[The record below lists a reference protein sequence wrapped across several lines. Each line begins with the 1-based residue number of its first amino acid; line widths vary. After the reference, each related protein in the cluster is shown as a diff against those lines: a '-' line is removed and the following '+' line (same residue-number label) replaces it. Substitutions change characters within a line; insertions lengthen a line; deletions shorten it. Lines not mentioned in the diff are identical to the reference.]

1 MVYARRAGIRNC
13 GVRDVLGDSSDA
25 RLPKARP
32 CRPFGLADA
41 GHFCATAASYPASL
55 LGVLPPRAIR
65 PFLHYFDEIDETVA
79 RRMLRSR
86 PWSEI
91 SLTSLLC
98 DVMDENVDTDYPRT
112 HDRAWLIAR
121 LAQDLPLL
129 HFDCSIETHEYKS
142 GLERWATQS
151 DLGVVIVFRDHLLR
165 GRDWERAYLLQAKT
179 LYQKA
184 GAFPL
189 DAVYGAMD
197 KAQQGRANRINQHLG
212 YELIR
217 YLLYVPRP
225 ARLPSATAA
234 TLRHLRD
241 VNIAEEIFDFSRGLE
256 LYANMIGDDP
266 ILDAGL
272 VVAPAVGLPHTFA
285 DTYAQLFKS
294 SLPWAW
300 FLTDVVT
307 NSGNLGDLA
316 SGGSMWDNATPANQD
331 LMLGIVRGEGE
342 SLSEL
347 TAAVDG
353 LEDRPFTVLPAHTI
367 TITVEVGTPN
377 DPDRAVLDLLDRRN

>member
-1 MVYARRAGIRNC
+1 M
-13 GVRDVLGDSSDA
+13 
-25 RLPKARP
+25 
-32 CRPFGLADA
+32 
-41 GHFCATAASYPASL
+41 
-55 LGVLPPRAIR
+55 LPPRAIR
-65 PFLHYFDEIDETVA
+65 PFLHYFDEVDETVA
-79 RRMLRSR
+79 RRMLRNR
-86 PWSEI
+86 PWSET

-98 DVMDENVDTDYPRT
+98 DVMDKNVDSDYPRT
-112 HDRAWLIAR
+112 HDRPWLLAR

-151 DLGVVIVFRDHLLR
+151 DLGVVIVFRDYLLP

-184 GAFPL
+184 GGFPL
-189 DAVYGAMD
+189 DAVFGAMD
-197 KAQQGRANRINQHLG
+197 KAQHGRAKRINRHLG

-225 ARLPSATAA
+225 AQLPTSTAA
-234 TLRHLRD
+234 ILRHVRD
-241 VNIAEEIFDFSRGLE
+241 VNIAGNIFDFSRGLE
-256 LYANMIGDDP
+256 LYANMVGDDP
-266 ILDAGL
+266 VLDAGL
-272 VVAPAVGLPHTFA
+272 VIAPVGGLPHTFA

-300 FLTDVVT
+300 FLTDIVT
-307 NSGNLGDLA
+307 NGGNLGDHA
-316 SGGSMWDNATPANQD
+316 SGGSMWDEATPDIQD

-342 SLSEL
+342 SLSQL

-353 LEDRPFTVLPAHTI
+353 LDDRPFTVLPAHTI
-367 TITVEVGTPN
+367 TITVEVGTP
-377 DPDRAVLDLLDRRN
+377 DDQDRALLDPLDRQN

>member
-1 MVYARRAGIRNC
+1 M
-13 GVRDVLGDSSDA
+13 
-25 RLPKARP
+25 
-32 CRPFGLADA
+32 
-41 GHFCATAASYPASL
+41 
-55 LGVLPPRAIR
+55 LPPRAIR
-65 PFLHYFDEIDETVA
+65 PFLHYFDQIDETVA
-79 RRMLRSR
+79 RRMLRRR

-98 DVMDENVDTDYPRT
+98 DLMDEDVDSDYPRT
-112 HDRAWLIAR
+112 HDRAWLMAR
-121 LAQDLPLL
+121 LARDLPLL

-151 DLGVVIVFRDHLLR
+151 DLGLIIVFRDHLLPDR
-165 GRDWERAYLLQAKT
+165 NWERAYLLQAKT

-184 GAFPL
+184 GGFPL
-189 DAVYGAMD
+189 DAGYGAMD
-197 KAQQGRANRINQHLG
+197 KAQQGRANRINRHLG

-225 ARLPSATAA
+225 AQLPSTTAA

-241 VNIAEEIFDFSRGLE
+241 VNIAGEIFDFSRGLE
-256 LYANMIGDDP
+256 LYANIIGDDP

-285 DTYAQLFKS
+285 ETYAHLFNS

-307 NSGNLGDLA
+307 NNGHFGDRA
-316 SGGSMWDNATPANQD
+316 AGGSMWDNATPDRRD
-331 LMLGIVRGEGE
+331 LMLGVVRGEGE
-342 SLSEL
+342 SVSEL
-347 TAAVDG
+347 SAAVDD
-353 LEDRPFTVLPAHTI
+353 LDDRPFAVLPAHTI
-367 TITVEVGTPN
+367 TITVEVGTPDN
-377 DPDRAVLDLLDRRN
+377 QDLAALELRGNLN